1 MILLI
6 SSLGEDSDKDFML
19 DLYQDY
25 YALVRK
31 NIYGITYDASHTED
45 LINETFLKLIGK
57 ISLLRT
63 LECCKRTAYVV
74 YTGRSVAINFIKH
87 RDVENKHRY
96 YGLDTDM
103 ADLVAAAEDTVE
115 DRIINQE
122 EMAEISSVLLNLPE
136 KQKDL
141 LYFKYF
147 LEMDNAEIAE
157 ILGIAPASVRQYLT
171 RARRN
176 AQKLLAEEMNRYER

>member
-1 MILLI
+1 M
-6 SSLGEDSDKDFML
+6 
-19 DLYQDY
+19 
-25 YALVRK
+25 
-31 NIYGITYDASHTED
+31 
-45 LINETFLKLIGK
+45 
-57 ISLLRT
+57 
-63 LECCKRTAYVV
+63 
-74 YTGRSVAINFIKH
+74 AINFIKH